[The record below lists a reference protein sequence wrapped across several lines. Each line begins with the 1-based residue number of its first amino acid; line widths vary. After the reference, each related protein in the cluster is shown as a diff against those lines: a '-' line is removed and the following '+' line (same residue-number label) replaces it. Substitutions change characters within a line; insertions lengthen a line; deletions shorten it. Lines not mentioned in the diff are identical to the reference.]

1 MGALHQEHLQALENI
16 RVHRHKLA
24 HELANFLVDPNA
36 EVDTRVLSDL
46 RNVMA
51 ALDRFWS
58 GIDVQTNP
66 DFDGTDVDLDG
77 GQTGSGILF
86 AYLFGLADTDE
97 PLSGQTLLVA
107 LAKPVEEATTSRVDP
122 RLLVPGGGTSAHNG
136 ATAVALPWLPDRC
149 SGFPPSQ
156 RPTTPRCADLRSLA
170 DRPSRIPER
179 TFCIAPERHFREP
192 NFQQGPTPMQRLM

>member
-24 HELANFLVDPNA
+24 HELANFLVDPDA

-86 AYLFGLADTDE
+86 AYLLGLADTDE
-97 PLSGQTLLVA
+97 PLSGQTLLVG
-107 LAKPVEEATTSRVDP
+107 PSETRRGGNHVESEP
-122 RLLVPGGGTSAHNG
+122 RLLVPGGGASAHNG
-136 ATAVALPWLPDRC
+136 PTAVALRWLPDRC
-149 SGFPPSQ
+149 
-156 RPTTPRCADLRSLA
+156 
-170 DRPSRIPER
+170 
-179 TFCIAPERHFREP
+179 
-192 NFQQGPTPMQRLM
+192 